1 MKQSLLA
8 ILMATRK
15 KPEIRQGYIL
25 DTTRRSELCQIYT
38 CGVTDYAVRKHTIC
52 LHRNQSLDPLWGL
65 PWLPMFTVSLLE
77 NVDYTFLVG
86 HSLRNRKRLPVWIR
100 SRIELS

>member
-25 DTTRRSELCQIYT
+25 DTTRRSVPNIY
-38 CGVTDYAVRKHTIC
+38 
-52 LHRNQSLDPLWGL
+52 LWGYGL
-65 PWLPMFTVSLLE
+65 CGEKTYDMFASKSVS
-77 NVDYTFLVG
+77 
-86 HSLRNRKRLPVWIR
+86 
-100 SRIELS
+100 

>member
-52 LHRNQSLDPLWGL
+52 LHRNQSLDPLGFTMAADVHGFAVGEFGL
-65 PWLPMFTVSLLE
+65 HIFGWT
-77 NVDYTFLVG
+77 
-86 HSLRNRKRLPVWIR
+86 
-100 SRIELS
+100 